1 MYLDI
6 VTPEKNIYTGE
17 VDMVNFPGTDGSFGV
32 LKDHAPI
39 VSTLKAGTIKILQ
52 KESGKNSFDSESGQ
66 LYHSSK
72 DDKALLFDIKSG
84 VVEVN
89 NNKII
94 VLAE

>member
-1 MYLDI
+1 MQLDI
-6 VTPEKNIYTGE
+6 ITPEKKVYSGE
-17 VDMVNFPGTDGSFGV
+17 VDMVNLPGSDGSFGI

-39 VSTLKAGTIKILQ
+39 VSTLKAGHIKVLQ
-52 KESGKNSFDSESGQ
+52 AEGGKNHMNSESGE
-66 LYHSSK
+66 LVRDMSN
-72 DDKALLFDIKSG
+72 DKELTFEIKGG

>member
-1 MYLDI
+1 MHLDI
-6 VTPEKNIYTGE
+6 ITPEKNVYSGE
-17 VDMVNFPGTDGSFGV
+17 VEMVNLPGSDGSFGI

-39 VSTLKAGTIKILQ
+39 VSTLKEGEIKVVEAGGEKTFAVN
-52 KESGKNSFDSESGQ
+52 G
-66 LYHSSK
+66 
-72 DDKALLFDIKSG
+72 G

>member
-1 MYLDI
+1 MQLDI
-6 VTPEKNIYTGE
+6 ITPEKKVYSGE
-17 VDMVNFPGTDGSFGV
+17 VDMVNLPGSDGSFGI

-39 VSTLKAGTIKILQ
+39 VSTLKAGEIKVMESNHTEQ
-52 KESGKNSFDSESGQ
+52 KFQING
-66 LYHSSK
+66 
-72 DDKALLFDIKSG
+72 G

>member
-1 MYLDI
+1 MHLDI
-6 VTPEKNIYTGE
+6 ITPEKNVYSGE
-17 VDMVNFPGTDGSFGV
+17 IQMVNLPGSDGSFGI

-39 VSTLKAGTIKILQ
+39 VSTLKAGEIKVVENGSEKSFPI
-52 KESGKNSFDSESGQ
+52 SG
-66 LYHSSK
+66 
-72 DDKALLFDIKSG
+72 G